1 VQFRW
6 SVGATR
12 ARHTSLSSLIQLERA
27 RPQRRYQRNP
37 SHAIHTPVLRCKR
50 ILVDSRTN
58 RRSEV
63 RNLDSRT
70 HRTNRRLMQV

>member
-1 VQFRW
+1 ML
-6 SVGATR
+6 
-12 ARHTSLSSLIQLERA
+12 ARHTSLSPLIRLERA
-27 RPQRRYQRNP
+27 KDATSANP

-50 ILVDSRTN
+50 ILADSRTN

-70 HRTNRRLMQV
+70 HRTNRRLMRV